1 MNKDNFFKNLRE
13 AQQKAMTLLAELNS
27 AENIV
32 LQAGDKTDCRITLE
46 DSADLLK
53 ELEALIDNAADEL
66 HED

>member
-13 AQQKAMTLLAELNS
+13 AQKKAMTLLAELNS
-27 AENIV
+27 AENIA
-32 LQAGDKTDCRITLE
+32 LQAGDKSDCRITLK

-53 ELEALIDNAADEL
+53 ELEVLIDNAADEL